1 MDRLA
6 LISAAS
12 TAASELPRTQ
22 INNELANVS
31 TLGFKRSYANALR
44 TFKVEGPGFDSRF
57 KPTNVYA
64 DRISLAPGPMTYTG
78 NPMDIA
84 MNGSTV
90 MGVTATNGDLAF
102 TRRGDLRVNA
112 QGMVVTGTGHAVR
125 GQDGGN
131 ITAPAGFLMHVT
143 EDGSVYAANP
153 SRGQGNASPQLVGRL
168 YLRDASETPL
178 ERRPDGLFQ
187 PAGPREV
194 SEGLITNGKET
205 PSVSPNNIEGSN
217 VSAYE
222 SMIKLIEHTRS
233 FETAIKVIKEA
244 KSLDESGATM
254 MKVA

>member
-90 MGVTATNGDLAF
+90 MGVTAPNGDLSF

-153 SRGQGNASPQLVGRL
+153 SRGQGNAPPQLVGRL

-244 KSLDESGATM
+244 KSLDESSATM

>member
-31 TLGFKRSYANALR
+31 TLGFKRSYANAMR

-57 KPTNVYA
+57 NPTNTYA
-64 DRISLAPGPMTYTG
+64 DRISLAPGPMTFTG

-90 MGVTATNGDLAF
+90 LGVTATNGELAY

-131 ITAPAGFLMHVT
+131 ITAPTGFLMHVT
-143 EDGSVYAANP
+143 EDGSVYASNP
-153 SRGQGNASPQLVGRL
+153 ARGQGNAAPQLVGRL
-168 YLRDASETPL
+168 FLRDASETPL

-187 PAGPREV
+187 PTGPREV
-194 SEGLITNGKET
+194 TQGLINDGKET